1 MVDMVEHPFAPFVR
15 TLGRGKRARRDL
27 TRQEAG
33 EAMAM
38 ILRGQVEPA
47 QVGAFLM
54 LLRVK
59 EETVEE
65 LAGFL
70 DACRELCEQRFTDFP
85 AVDVD
90 WPSYAGKKKH
100 HPWFLLAARLLA
112 DQGVR
117 ILMHGGPAHT
127 PERHYSDQ
135 MLTTLGMT
143 LPDSLETAA
152 AQLEVESLTY
162 LDIDQ
167 FCPPLGELLMLRFQ
181 LGLRSPINTLARS
194 LNPAGA
200 TLSMQSVFHPAYL
213 RLHLGAAQALD
224 DQHLLLFKGEGG
236 ELEIR
241 PDARTALTGL
251 RHGEL
256 ADGTLEPALPRQ
268 TPPGTVSTEQARA
281 LWRGETEDA
290 YGQAAVIK
298 TVAAVLWGLE
308 RVETLEQSENE
319 ARALWDARERTRL

>member
-1 MVDMVEHPFAPFVR
+1 MSEHPFAPYVR
-15 TLGRGKRARRDL
+15 TLGRGKRARRSL
-27 TRQEAG
+27 TREEAA
-33 EAMAM
+33 EAMGL
-38 ILRGQVEPA
+38 ILRGEATPA

-59 EETVEE
+59 EETAEE

-70 DACRELCEQRFTDFP
+70 DACRPLCAENLSTLP

-100 HPWFLLAARLLA
+100 HPWYLAAARLLA
-112 DQGVR
+112 NNGVR
-117 ILMHGGPAHT
+117 VLMHGGPAHT
-127 PERHYSDQ
+127 PNRRYSDD
-135 MLTTLGMT
+135 MLTELGT
-143 LPDSLETAA
+143 ALPGSVAEAA
-152 AQLEVESLTY
+152 EQLDKDGLTY
-162 LDIDQ
+162 LDLEHV
-167 FCPPLGELLMLRFQ
+167 CAPLGPLLMMRFE

-213 RLHLGAAQALD
+213 ELHLGAARQCGD
-224 DQHLLLFKGEGG
+224 RNLLLFKGEGG

-251 RHGEL
+251 RHGAPAEGEL
-256 ADGTLEPALPRQ
+256 APALSRQ
-268 TPPGTVSTEQARA
+268 APPGEVSPAHVRA
-281 LWRGETEDA
+281 VWRGEAEDA
-290 YGQAAVIK
+290 YGVAAIRQ

-308 RVETLEQSENE
+308 KVATLDEGEKAAE
-319 ARALWDARERTRL
+319 ALWEARERGAF

>member
-1 MVDMVEHPFAPFVR
+1 MQEHPFALYVR
-15 TLGRGKRARRDL
+15 TLGRGKRARRSL
-27 TRQEAG
+27 TREEAAD
-33 EAMAM
+33 AMAM
-38 ILRGQVEPA
+38 ILRGQAQPA

-59 EETVEE
+59 EETAEE

-70 DACRELCEQRFTDFP
+70 DACRVVCEQRLQGFP
-85 AVDVD
+85 AVDMD

-100 HPWFLLAARLLA
+100 HPWYLLAARLLA
-112 DQGVR
+112 DSGLR

-127 PERHYSDQ
+127 PNRQYSDG
-135 MLTTLGMT
+135 MLAELGVM
-143 LPDSLETAA
+143 LPESIDTAA
-152 AQLEVESLTY
+152 AQLEAEGLTY
-162 LDIDQ
+162 LDVDQ
-167 FCPPLGELLMLRFQ
+167 FCAPLGELLMMRFE

-213 RLHLGAAQALD
+213 ELHLGAARACG

-256 ADGTLEPALPRQ
+256 AEGVLEAALPRQ
-268 TPPGTVSTEQARA
+268 TPPGQVSPTHARA
-281 LWRGETEDA
+281 VWRDEAQDD
-290 YGQAAVIK
+290 YGVAAVHK

-308 RVETLEQSENE
+308 KAASLEEGEQ
-319 ARALWDARERTRL
+319 AAKALWAARDRGVL